1 MGLCFYRSGA
11 LPRPRASFFS
21 TILYHIC
28 RRLSTS
34 ATKFFLNFLL
44 ESCIFFPPAQGG
56 ARKRTDAR
64 PKAAQAA
71 PMDGEGPAGR
81 TERWEGRG
89 PAGPDARAAD
99 KTARATSKQGGG
111 RAAAPPGRGA
121 GGANPHKTRARTLRR
136 CRCFYSIKRARA
148 RRTKAS
154 HETRAQTGTNGK
166 TRDAAGPGTIGNRAA
181 PANPPRGGP
190 AWEVGPQ
197 TERRL
202 RSADARVPEHHNTRP
217 WGGGPLPSGR
227 GPTDPPLSRSRQRH
241 PRARHQ
247 LTGGAGPPL
256 VQAPPFSPL
265 KIAKNLRFWAVFLLI
280 FCNFLQ
286 RFTKILHSGLLV

>member
-1 MGLCFYRSGA
+1 MYAVQLQGGRANVPPVYYYTTFSRVCQHLQRIFSKFFYRYLVSFCRP
-11 LPRPRASFFS
+11 PRVGPANARTRAPK
-21 TILYHIC
+21 
-28 RRLSTS
+28 RRT
-34 ATKFFLNFLL
+34 
-44 ESCIFFPPAQGG
+44 
-56 ARKRTDAR
+56 
-64 PKAAQAA
+64 AA
-71 PMDGEGPAGR
+71 PRDGEGPAGR

-121 GGANPHKTRARTLRR
+121 GGANPHKTRARTPER
-136 CRCFYSIKRARA
+136 CRCFYSIKRPRSNVGRQATKRGHKRA
-148 RRTKAS
+148 KT
-154 HETRAQTGTNGK
+154 GK
-166 TRDAAGPGTIGNRAA
+166 TGNAPGPGTIGNRAA
-181 PANPPRGGP
+181 PATSPRGGP

-202 RSADARVPEHHNTRP
+202 RSADARVPELHNTRP
-217 WGGGPLPSGR
+217 WGGGPLLSGR

-256 VQAPPFSPL
+256 V
-265 KIAKNLRFWAVFLLI
+265 
-280 FCNFLQ
+280 
-286 RFTKILHSGLLV
+286 